1 MKMIVMIL
9 TNQRQNMRKENRKQL
24 NDTNSRKIERGRR
37 RDMGVGDRQTDRH
50 RQKDRD
56 KLHEPMKRT
65 K

>member
-1 MKMIVMIL
+1 
-9 TNQRQNMRKENRKQL
+9 MRKENRKQL
-24 NDTNSRKIERGRR
+24 NVTNSRKRERGRR